1 MRGSGRLLLGAFAM
15 TAALPCLAADIAFSS
30 VTDFTQMSLQL
41 RTADNAN
48 PQSIGLNVTLA
59 PEAQRRLA
67 QVTRQAMHQPLR
79 LVINGVL
86 VSTATIQAVVE
97 GPGLMISVPRDIA
110 RDLVPTLLEPSTP

>member
-1 MRGSGRLLLGAFAM
+1 MRGSRRLLLGAFAM

-86 VSTATIQAVVE
+86 VSTATIQAVLE
-97 GPGLMISVPRDIA
+97 GPGLMISIPRDIA

>member
-1 MRGSGRLLLGAFAM
+1 MRGSRRLLLGAFAM
-15 TAALPCLAADIAFSS
+15 TAALPCMAADIAFSS

-48 PQSIGLNVTLA
+48 PQSIGLHVTLA

-67 QVTRQAMHQPLR
+67 QVTRQAMRQPLR

-86 VSTATIQAVVE
+86 VSTTTIQAVLE

>member
-1 MRGSGRLLLGAFAM
+1 MRGSGRLLLAAFAM

-30 VTDFTQMSLQL
+30 VTDFTQMSLEL

-48 PQSIGLNVTLA
+48 PHSIGLHVTLA
-59 PEAQRRLA
+59 PEAQRRLT

-79 LVINGVL
+79 LVINDVL
-86 VSTATIQAVVE
+86 VSTATIQAVLE
-97 GPGLMISVPRDIA
+97 GPGLTISVSRDIA

>member
-1 MRGSGRLLLGAFAM
+1 MRGSGRLLLAAFAM

-48 PQSIGLNVTLA
+48 PQSIGLSVTLA

-110 RDLVPTLLEPSTP
+110 RDLVPTLLEP

>member
-1 MRGSGRLLLGAFAM
+1 M

-48 PQSIGLNVTLA
+48 PQSIGLQVTLA
-59 PEAQRRLA
+59 PEARRRLA

>member
-30 VTDFTQMSLQL
+30 VIDFTQMSLQL
-41 RTADNAN
+41 RTADHAN
-48 PQSIGLNVTLA
+48 PQSIGLHVTLA

-86 VSTATIQAVVE
+86 VSTATIQAVLE

-110 RDLVPTLLEPSTP
+110 RDLVPTLLEPSAP

>member
-1 MRGSGRLLLGAFAM
+1 MGGSRRLLLGAFAM

-48 PQSIGLNVTLA
+48 PQSIGLQVTLA

>member
-1 MRGSGRLLLGAFAM
+1 MRGSSRLLLGAFAM

-48 PQSIGLNVTLA
+48 PQSIGLQVTLA

-79 LVINGVL
+79 LLINGVL

>member
-1 MRGSGRLLLGAFAM
+1 MGGSRRLLLGAFAM

-48 PQSIGLNVTLA
+48 PQSIGLQVTLA

-110 RDLVPTLLEPSTP
+110 RDLVPTLLEPSTL

>member
-1 MRGSGRLLLGAFAM
+1 MRGSRRLLLGAFAM
-15 TAALPCLAADIAFSS
+15 TAALPCLAVDIAFSS

-48 PQSIGLNVTLA
+48 PQSIGLQVTLA

-79 LVINGVL
+79 LLINGVL

>member
-48 PQSIGLNVTLA
+48 PQSIGLQVTLA

>member
-1 MRGSGRLLLGAFAM
+1 MRGSRRLLLGAFAM
-15 TAALPCLAADIAFSS
+15 TAALPCLAVDIAFSS

-48 PQSIGLNVTLA
+48 PQSIGLQVTLA